1 MELDAFTNRVGTGQG
16 RLGAPSGAFEFVL
29 GDAEAGRFATLLPGD
44 RTGLTQDVDLAG
56 IDLIR
61 LQGALR
67 VPASLP
73 DGLAWE
79 ASIVVAGRTLARV
92 RCPSGRTRQLT
103 DVTANVSKLNGVH
116 TVEVRLELVVV

>member
-29 GDAEAGRFATLLPGD
+29 GDAEAGRFAALVPGD
-44 RTGLTQDVDLAG
+44 HTGLTQDVDLAG

-61 LQGALR
+61 LQGALQ

-73 DGLAWE
+73 AGLAWE
-79 ASIVVAGRTLARV
+79 VSIVVAGATLAPRSFGRAKGACFFARV
-92 RCPSGRTRQLT
+92 AWQRGDLLIIFIMQHSSRT
-103 DVTANVSKLNGVH
+103 
-116 TVEVRLELVVV
+116 

>member
-1 MELDAFTNRVGTGQG
+1 VELDAFTNRVGTGQG
-16 RLGAPSGAFEFVL
+16 RLASSSGTFEFVL
-29 GDAEAGRFATLLPGD
+29 GDAEVGRFATLVAGD

-67 VPASLP
+67 VPPSLP
-73 DGLAWE
+73 QSLAWE
-79 ASIVVAGRTLARV
+79 ASIVVDGWTHVRV

-103 DVTANVSKLNGVH
+103 DVAANVSKLNGVH
-116 TVEVRLELVVV
+116 TVEIRLELVVV

>member
-29 GDAEAGRFATLLPGD
+29 GDAEAGRFAALVPGD
-44 RTGLTQDVDLAG
+44 HTGLTQDVDLAG

-61 LQGALR
+61 LEAALR

-73 DGLAWE
+73 EGLAWE
-79 ASIVVAGRTLARV
+79 VSILVAGGTLSRV

-103 DVTANVSKLNGVH
+103 DVAANVSKLNGVH